1 MTKIFEGSLKG
12 DSLRIGIAVSRFNSF
27 ITDKLLDGA
36 LDALKRNGVK
46 KENIEIAKTPGSF
59 ELPLVAKGM
68 AKSKRFDALLCLGA
82 VIKGDTP
89 HHEYIASEVTKGLAQ
104 ISLEYEIPVSFGV
117 LTTENL
123 EQAIER
129 AGTKSGNKGYEAATT
144 AIEMANLL
152 LDYKKNGK

>member
-12 DSLRIGIAVSRFNSF
+12 DNLRIGIAVSRFNSF